1 MLKGSVKGTSFSQ
14 VYEIFCPSCGSRYVS
29 QSNLDDSKII
39 CKSCNEVFKY
49 AKKK

>member
-29 QSNLDDSKII
+29 QSNLDDSK
-39 CKSCNEVFKY
+39 CVCHSCNHVFKRV
-49 AKKK
+49 K